1 MNPYLDTETM
11 QTVDIHPK
19 KDENMLAMLNL
30 RVHIKLIMT
39 DITMTQNKSDIDI
52 SFCISMYPFRKC

>member
-1 MNPYLDTETM
+1 MKPFLDTETM

-52 SFCISMYPFRKC
+52 IFCILMFPFRKC

>member
-1 MNPYLDTETM
+1 MRLFLDTETM
-11 QTVDIHPK
+11 QTVDIHLK

-39 DITMTQNKSDIDI
+39 DITMTQHKSDIDI
-52 SFCISMYPFRKC
+52 IFCISMFPYRKC